1 MDAHFDN
8 TVYHPS
14 FGPGE
19 NLASMAGSFFH
30 ETMSHFQEMAHEYN
44 LPDDVV
50 QEAVHG
56 ACDFMHMDDLQ
67 IKPDN
72 QTCVYT
78 HNPTTLQD
86 DVLGFSREQMLE
98 MGVHDSK
105 TLSLI
110 CTHEAAHCALQ
121 YLSSSHELSNWQEEL
136 SCDAFMGVRAAVEDI
151 DTAKVEETL
160 RNSPLSG
167 THPNGDLRVKYI
179 EIGRQIGEE
188 LKSHDV
194 PVTAENI
201 MARLDDYIKQ
211 DAHEIFKLEAIV
223 NEQINRDQGLA
234 YADGDGEQKGYTQAD
249 INRHIS
255 KAKHDMGHEESLMR
269 HCKYMIESKIRMGEP
284 CGSEKYEYE
293 MARRRYNEAKDDL
306 WKWEHTH
313 AEESKSFMDDTTI
326 HEYSE
331 SEKLHS
337 YTQNDVDAAYAE
349 AERRER
355 IWRNAHDKTDKVKTE
370 FGSRSYEYEQA
381 KKAEDEAAR
390 DMRAAEAKY
399 QVIADKVYKN
409 RI

>member
-19 NLASMAGSFFH
+19 NLASMANSFFH
-30 ETMSHFQEMAHEYN
+30 ETLSHFQEMAHEYN

-78 HNPTTLQD
+78 HNPATLQD
-86 DVLGFSREQMLE
+86 DVLGFSKEQMLE

-121 YLSSSHELSNWQEEL
+121 YLSSTHELSNWQEEL
-136 SCDAFMGVRAAVEDI
+136 SCDAFMGVRAAVEGI

-167 THPNGDLRVKYI
+167 THPNGNLRLKYI
-179 EIGRQIGEE
+179 EIGRQIGED
-188 LKSHDV
+188 LKSHDI

-211 DAHEIFKLEAIV
+211 DAQEIFKLEAIV
-223 NEQINRDQGLA
+223 NEQINRNQGLA
-234 YADGDGEQKGYTQAD
+234 YADGEGDQKGYTQAE

-284 CGSEKYEYE
+284 CGSEKCEYE

-313 AEESKSFMDDTTI
+313 AEESKSFLDDTDNL
-326 HEYSE
+326 EFGE
-331 SEKLHS
+331 SGESHS
-337 YTQNDVDAAYAE
+337 YTMRDLETANKNTDEKLDAWN
-349 AERRER
+349 R
-355 IWRNAHDKTDKVKTE
+355 AHSETGRCKSKYGVN
-370 FGSRSYEYEQA
+370 SLQYEQA
-381 KKAEDEAAR
+381 QKAENKAKAEYEKAR
-390 DMRAAEAKY
+390 EE
-399 QVIADKVYKN
+399 YKHISRQLN
-409 RI
+409 